1 MTETCPLSQRLRTT
15 DLRMTVLGTHLDD
28 ERLAEVVGGLAPTSD
43 EALHLAGC
51 DDCLDVLVA
60 AGEGLEAMGSSA
72 AAALSLAP
80 APAPAPAAATAAAS
94 LNSPATAAAGLNSSA
109 TAAASLNSPA
119 TAAASLNSPATA
131 AASRSTPPRL
141 GSRWPRATVI
151 VVSTVVAFGAAAAA
165 GAMFF
170 GSKSAAPTGSQPP
183 VSAPSLN
190 FERSTAPAVVEP
202 VEVIASLAVGVA
214 SVAAMAPAVGNA
226 EAPPRVLS
234 ARKASPSLRLD
245 HVDREEQAFG
255 RAPVNALGRGFGS
268 LRLNARPP
276 ALAFIDDRPYGWTP
290 LVDVRLQEGP
300 HDIRLEYAHPDA
312 LSREERFRVV
322 IPADA
327 EWTVTR
333 RNLRGA
339 SDERP

>member
-28 ERLAEVVGGLAPTSD
+28 ERLAEVVGGLAPTSE

-80 APAPAPAAATAAAS
+80 AA
-94 LNSPATAAAGLNSSA
+94 ATAAAGLNSAA
-109 TAAASLNSPA
+109 TAAAGLNSAA
-119 TAAASLNSPATA
+119 TAAAG
-131 AASRSTPPRL
+131 RSTPPRL
-141 GSRWPRATVI
+141 GSGWVRATVI

-170 GSKSAAPTGSQPP
+170 GPKSAAPTASQPP

-190 FERSTAPAVVEP
+190 FERATAPAVVQP
-202 VEVIASLAVGVA
+202 VEVIASLDVGVA

-226 EAPPRVLS
+226 EAPPRVLQ

-300 HDIRLEYAHPDA
+300 HDIRLEYAHPEA

>member
-80 APAPAPAAATAAAS
+80 APAPAPAA
-94 LNSPATAAAGLNSSA
+94 A

>member
-1 MTETCPLSQRLRTT
+1 M
-15 DLRMTVLGTHLDD
+15 
-28 ERLAEVVGGLAPTSD
+28 
-43 EALHLAGC
+43 
-51 DDCLDVLVA
+51 
-60 AGEGLEAMGSSA
+60 
-72 AAALSLAP
+72 
-80 APAPAPAAATAAAS
+80 
-94 LNSPATAAAGLNSSA
+94 
-109 TAAASLNSPA
+109 
-119 TAAASLNSPATA
+119 
-131 AASRSTPPRL
+131 
-141 GSRWPRATVI
+141 I

-170 GSKSAAPTGSQPP
+170 GPKSAAPTASQPP

-190 FERSTAPAVVEP
+190 FERATAPAVVQP
-202 VEVIASLAVGVA
+202 VEVIASLDVGVA

-226 EAPPRVLS
+226 EAPPRVLQ

-300 HDIRLEYAHPDA
+300 HDIRLEYAHPEA

>member
-28 ERLAEVVGGLAPTSD
+28 ERLAEVVGGLAPTSE

-80 APAPAPAAATAAAS
+80 AA
-94 LNSPATAAAGLNSSA
+94 ATAAAGLNSAA
-109 TAAASLNSPA
+109 TAAAG
-119 TAAASLNSPATA
+119 
-131 AASRSTPPRL
+131 RSTPPRL
-141 GSRWPRATVI
+141 GSGWVRATVI

-170 GSKSAAPTGSQPP
+170 GPKSAAPTASQPP

-190 FERSTAPAVVEP
+190 FERATAPAVVQP
-202 VEVIASLAVGVA
+202 VEVIASLDVGVA

-226 EAPPRVLS
+226 EAPPRVLQ

-300 HDIRLEYAHPDA
+300 HDIRLEYAHPEA